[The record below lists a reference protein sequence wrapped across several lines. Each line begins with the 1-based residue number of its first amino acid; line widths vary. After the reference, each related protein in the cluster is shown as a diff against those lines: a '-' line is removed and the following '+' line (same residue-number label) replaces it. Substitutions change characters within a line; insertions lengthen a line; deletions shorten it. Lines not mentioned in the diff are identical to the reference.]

1 MIRTRSNFLAM
12 SSVTIFFV
20 VLVLLAANSVPGNTV
35 LPTSSSS
42 GASDATTEQVE
53 VQTTAGVP
61 NPTTTGPSAS
71 QVAPLPDA
79 PSLIA
84 NHCSRCHTEEALIQI
99 KKTPAE
105 WEDALAMMK
114 WMGVRLT
121 DAERMTLIE
130 YLAIPDGE

>member
-1 MIRTRSNFLAM
+1 MTRTRSIFLAM
-12 SSVTIFFV
+12 SSVTIFV
-20 VLVLLAANSVPGNTV
+20 GVLVLFATNSVPGNTV

-42 GASDATTEQVE
+42 GASDATTEQVA
-53 VQTTAGVP
+53 VQTNDGAP
-61 NPTTTGPSAS
+61 NPNTTGSSAS
-71 QVAPLPDA
+71 QVAPLPEA
-79 PSLIA
+79 ASLIA
-84 NHCSRCHTEEALIQI
+84 NHCSRCHTEEALKQI

-121 DAERMTLIE
+121 DAERITLIE